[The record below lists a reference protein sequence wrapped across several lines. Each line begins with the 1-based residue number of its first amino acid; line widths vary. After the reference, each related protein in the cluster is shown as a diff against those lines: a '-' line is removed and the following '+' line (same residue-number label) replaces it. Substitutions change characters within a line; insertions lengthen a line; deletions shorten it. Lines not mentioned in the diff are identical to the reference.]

1 MYNKAHEI
9 GLPAALVELRHEA
22 THGDIPS
29 LKVLRSAAQ
38 RSLQWLF
45 IDYWQRLPQKVSY
58 EEPASLKDKAG
69 ELDQRLMSILKK
81 HNNRA
86 IRAYTDD
93 PHQYHSSCRHWT
105 DKTSLRLR
113 EICQEHYVATTEIAR
128 ALIKGRFLVP
138 NEKESVPGNS
148 ALFLFLIG

>member
-1 MYNKAHEI
+1 MYNKAREI

-22 THGDIPS
+22 THGDTPS

-45 IDYWQRLPQKVSY
+45 IDYWQRLPQKVAY
-58 EEPASLKDKAG
+58 EEPGNPKDKAG
-69 ELDQRLMSILKK
+69 QCDQRLMSILKK

-93 PHQYHSSCRHWT
+93 PHQYYSSCRHWT

-113 EICQEHYVATTEIAR
+113 EICQDHQLATIEIPR

-138 NEKESVPGNS
+138 NEKESDPGNS
-148 ALFLFLIG
+148 TFFLFLIG

>member
-29 LKVLRSAAQ
+29 LNVLRSAAQ

-58 EEPASLKDKAG
+58 EESEIPKDKAG
-69 ELDQRLMSILKK
+69 KFDQRLMSILKK
-81 HNNRA
+81 HHNRA

-93 PHQYHSSCRHWT
+93 PHQDDSSCRHWT
-105 DKTSLRLR
+105 DKTSLGLL
-113 EICQEHYVATTEIAR
+113 EICQDHHVATTEVAR

-138 NEKESVPGNS
+138 NEKESVPGNFAS
-148 ALFLFLIG
+148 F